1 MLVAMLEER
10 QTESAQAADLKRQ
23 GLRVVSDAEHLGMT
37 RRILELRTANGVL
50 EERCVRLQT
59 DMVSVSGQANRLLRG
74 FGFNSEV
81 DRDAAI
87 QRESLERLLQERE
100 SLFAKVARLTDEK
113 AQMEEELDRE
123 VSLRQRVVDMARCVE
138 EERMQTVIAHE
149 EQAALLRE
157 KLGHQRNL
165 ENGLVAPP
173 SNDLNLLQKCERL
186 EEEAISKKRTIKEQ
200 TCLLNKKD
208 KIIKKLE
215 ERLKRQTQQLE
226 HLNWSLLEVQKENE
240 DLRGFGIC
248 VGELRRKCA
257 QLELEADQQKLSLDE
272 AATAAGMA
280 YEWRCAFQGLSQ
292 ELSLIRSQTSADA
305 EICMPEPLADPP
317 KDLRREDTLDL
328 WIEAEVDLTSASSAQ
343 QLKQELRGLQ
353 VVIQELQACL
363 EEKELENTRIT
374 NELSEL
380 RRSLSRRTS
389 ESSEVLVFERLP
401 PPQDGSLEARLR
413 REIQEKR
420 AVVAFLV
427 KKYALSKEEVFQIPQ
442 TRPSGLFSQRVTP
455 RVSADEWERL
465 FYELQL
471 ENMRLKLDMKTMA
484 ESLAT

>member
-1 MLVAMLEER
+1 
-10 QTESAQAADLKRQ
+10 
-23 GLRVVSDAEHLGMT
+23 
-37 RRILELRTANGVL
+37 
-50 EERCVRLQT
+50 
-59 DMVSVSGQANRLLRG
+59 
-74 FGFNSEV
+74 
-81 DRDAAI
+81 
-87 QRESLERLLQERE
+87 
-100 SLFAKVARLTDEK
+100 
-113 AQMEEELDRE
+113 
-123 VSLRQRVVDMARCVE
+123 
-138 EERMQTVIAHE
+138 
-149 EQAALLRE
+149 
-157 KLGHQRNL
+157 
-165 ENGLVAPP
+165 
-173 SNDLNLLQKCERL
+173 
-186 EEEAISKKRTIKEQ
+186 
-200 TCLLNKKD
+200 
-208 KIIKKLE
+208 
-215 ERLKRQTQQLE
+215 
-226 HLNWSLLEVQKENE
+226 
-240 DLRGFGIC
+240 
-248 VGELRRKCA
+248 
-257 QLELEADQQKLSLDE
+257 
-272 AATAAGMA
+272 
-280 YEWRCAFQGLSQ
+280 
-292 ELSLIRSQTSADA
+292 
-305 EICMPEPLADPP
+305 MPEPLADPP

-413 REIQEKR
+413 LIQREIQEKR

>member
-1 MLVAMLEER
+1 M
-10 QTESAQAADLKRQ
+10 
-23 GLRVVSDAEHLGMT
+23 
-37 RRILELRTANGVL
+37 
-50 EERCVRLQT
+50 
-59 DMVSVSGQANRLLRG
+59 
-74 FGFNSEV
+74 
-81 DRDAAI
+81 
-87 QRESLERLLQERE
+87 
-100 SLFAKVARLTDEK
+100 
-113 AQMEEELDRE
+113 
-123 VSLRQRVVDMARCVE
+123 
-138 EERMQTVIAHE
+138 
-149 EQAALLRE
+149 
-157 KLGHQRNL
+157 
-165 ENGLVAPP
+165 
-173 SNDLNLLQKCERL
+173 
-186 EEEAISKKRTIKEQ
+186 
-200 TCLLNKKD
+200 
-208 KIIKKLE
+208 
-215 ERLKRQTQQLE
+215 
-226 HLNWSLLEVQKENE
+226 QKENE

-413 REIQEKR
+413 VSHSWPADTARDPGKTSRRCLLGKKIR
-420 AVVAFLV
+420 AEQGGSIPNPPNASIGPVLPTGDTSCLCRRMGTTVLRVAV
-427 KKYALSKEEVFQIPQ
+427 GKYE
-442 TRPSGLFSQRVTP
+442 
-455 RVSADEWERL
+455 
-465 FYELQL
+465 
-471 ENMRLKLDMKTMA
+471 A
-484 ESLAT
+484 EAGHEDYG